1 MPTQEIIFTMPDE
14 PGQLSVVSDLLGENG
29 LNIKAVII
37 SIENDKAI
45 LSMVLDDHERGK
57 LVLQGNG
64 YDVTEKD
71 VIAAYTPDHPGGL
84 GAVMKPLKRRGIN
97 VDKLYMSVARKG
109 EKAVVIL
116 EVGDYEKAVDALKA
130 NYVEIADSQIF

>member
-1 MPTQEIIFTMPDE
+1 MPTQEIIFTMPDR

-116 EVGDYEKAVDALKA
+116 EVDDYERAVEALKA
-130 NYVEIADSQIF
+130 NYVEIAESQIF